1 MTQSGETER
10 NIKVFKITNIIL
22 VSLKMLMP
30 VFTVRISSLYEA
42 IVSSKAEW
50 LSSNTILSWKS
61 YDLQT
66 VWKTRHFITF

>member
-10 NIKVFKITNIIL
+10 NIKVFKISNIIL

-42 IVSSKAEW
+42 IVSSKAE
-50 LSSNTILSWKS
+50 
-61 YDLQT
+61 
-66 VWKTRHFITF
+66 